1 MNKAYGLN
9 IRILV
14 NFFQGDNAMNLM
26 NVLGDP
32 KTTAAIQAAEQMK
45 KLIQRD
51 SSSHIEKHE
60 KTSGFEFLDVFAN
73 AQSTKGIPQ
82 EHIKKLV
89 DRQLN
94 PFAGDNPEI
103 KRVVEEM
110 KQNLECFAEE
120 HQEQV
125 FTIISKK
132 GEGIT
137 EAIFLY
143 FKIREDRKYDF
154 KKLLFRGQFGL
165 AADLVITRRSKKDF
179 WGSSSKDV
187 INYLP
192 RRGLTEQDVKDLLNM
207 IVPKIA
213 QVMNEFVPPQ

>member
-1 MNKAYGLN
+1 
-9 IRILV
+9 
-14 NFFQGDNAMNLM
+14 MNLM
-26 NVLGDP
+26 NVFGDP
-32 KTTAAIQAAEQMK
+32 KTPVAIQATEQMK

-82 EHIKKLV
+82 EHIMKLV

-94 PFAGDNPEI
+94 PFAGDNLEI

-110 KQNLECFAEE
+110 KHNLECFADE

-132 GEGIT
+132 GEGLT

-143 FKIREDRKYDF
+143 FKLRDDGKYDF
-154 KKLLFRGQFGL
+154 KKLLFRGKFCL
-165 AADLVITRRSKKDF
+165 AADLVITRRSKRNLL
-179 WGSSSKDV
+179 GSSSKDV

-192 RRGLTEQDVKDLLNM
+192 RRGLIEQDVTDLLNM